1 MPKMRTSNKDSKDVG
16 DTRTSSQQGYRPGL
30 PEAIITSNGYYNRN
44 TSEKCILTGDY
55 PVISSVL
62 NGEAGVLPL
71 PQNAM
76 EGLVVVLPN
85 LPLPPTARTVRRDL
99 KTPGQDREEKQVD
112 RGI

>member
-1 MPKMRTSNKDSKDVG
+1 MATMRTSNKDSKDVG

-30 PEAIITSNGYYNRN
+30 PEATITSNGYYNRS

-76 EGLVVVLPN
+76 EGLVVVFLFF
-85 LPLPPTARTVRRDL
+85 
-99 KTPGQDREEKQVD
+99 
-112 RGI
+112 

>member
-1 MPKMRTSNKDSKDVG
+1 MNHAQNANQQQGQQGRGGYPNQ
-16 DTRTSSQQGYRPGL
+16 QQGYRPGL
-30 PEAIITSNGYYNRN
+30 PEAIITSNGYYNRS

-85 LPLPPTARTVRRDL
+85 LPLPPTARTVRRDCGERL
-99 KTPGQDREEKQVD
+99 
-112 RGI
+112 